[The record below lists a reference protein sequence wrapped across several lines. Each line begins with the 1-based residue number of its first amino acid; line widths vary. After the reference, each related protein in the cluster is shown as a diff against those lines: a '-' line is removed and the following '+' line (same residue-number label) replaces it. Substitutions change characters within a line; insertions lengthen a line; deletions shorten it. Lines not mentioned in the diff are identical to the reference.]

1 MNLQLQVLMS
11 KSQKKQRSRAK
22 PKGPVPIVHKTSGGR
37 FRIPPGA
44 ELDSICAA
52 ICTRVIRGLQE
63 EASSHLEILNDPRLL
78 RLVISRARATG
89 DIHGAFEDAIKA
101 LKRLRMIEDRRR

>member
-22 PKGPVPIVHKTSGGR
+22 PKGPVPIVHKASGGR

-52 ICTRVIRGLQE
+52 ICTRVMRGLQE

-78 RLVISRARATG
+78 RLVVSRARATG
-89 DIHGAFEDAIKA
+89 DIHGAFEDSVKA